1 MFEPDSPVGEFKT
14 VTRARKPPPTEKAGK
29 VTDARIISIETAQT
43 TLLKRFDTIDA
54 TLEAKTKSTNA
65 KLDLLLNRLPPTRAK
80 KLSSTENAGKVTD
93 ARIIAIKTTQTT
105 ILKHFDTID
114 TEPKTTNAKLDILL
128 SRLPPTL
135 DDDLE
140 AMTVDNHT
148 VTNDLKT
155 ETESRDNLIMNDIDS
170 IRYDMQTN
178 NEATEVLIEAK
189 H

>member
-1 MFEPDSPVGEFKT
+1 MSEPDSPVGEFKT

-43 TLLKRFDTIDA
+43 TLLKHFDTIDA
-54 TLEAKTKSTNA
+54 TLAANTKATNA
-65 KLDLLLNRLPPTRAK
+65 KLDLLINRLPPTRAK
-80 KLSSTENAGKVTD
+80 KPSSTKKAGKVTD
-93 ARIIAIKTTQTT
+93 ARISAIETTETT
-105 ILKHFDTID
+105 ILKRFDTID
-114 TEPKTTNAKLDILL
+114 TETKNTNAKLDLLL

-135 DDDLE
+135 DDDLK

-155 ETESRDNLIMNDIDS
+155 ETESRDNLKTLIMNEINS

-178 NEATEVLIEAK
+178 NEATE
-189 H
+189 